1 MSTDAYVFAPG
12 TGPVLDMGPF
22 RMTVKASATQTQ
34 GGLTILEANEPPG
47 FGPPMHI
54 HDDAGEAFYVLEG
67 EYIVFIGA
75 AEHRCPA
82 GAFVWVPAGV
92 EHGFRVGS
100 SASRKLNIY
109 VPAAMEGYFAAL
121 AASVTSNTTLGQH
134 ELTDLAAEH
143 AMRVTGPV
151 PQGYV

>member
-1 MSTDAYVFAPG
+1 MTRDAYVFAPG
-12 TGPVLDMGPF
+12 AGPVLDMGTF
-22 RMTVKASATQTQ
+22 RMTVKASTELTQ
-34 GGLTILEANEPPG
+34 GGLTILEAEEPPD
-47 FGPPMHI
+47 FSPPMHV
-54 HDDAGEAFYVLEG
+54 HEDAGEAFYVLDG

-75 AEHRCPA
+75 TKHRCPA

-121 AASVTSNTTLGQH
+121 AAAASSGATLDEEALTALAVSNS
-134 ELTDLAAEH
+134 
-143 AMRVTGPV
+143 MRVTGPV
-151 PQGYV
+151 PTGYL